1 MNLEEAVG
9 AELKAC
15 RRRKQISQEQL
26 GFDAGVHRTYV
37 SLIERGASP
46 HTRIA
51 TIHCA
56 SGFTWL
62 GPQSWMHWDGIE
74 QPDSPKGT
82 TCCCGTSTSRGCF
95 SAKSVVR
102 QSA

>member
-37 SLIERGASP
+37 SLIERGVKSP
-46 HTRIA
+46 T
-51 TIHCA
+51 
-56 SGFTWL
+56 L
-62 GPQSWMHWDGIE
+62 GVLFGLCRALDVP
-74 QPDSPKGT
+74 PAK
-82 TCCCGTSTSRGCF
+82 F
-95 SAKSVVR
+95 VKSVQLR
-102 QSA
+102 MEKTG